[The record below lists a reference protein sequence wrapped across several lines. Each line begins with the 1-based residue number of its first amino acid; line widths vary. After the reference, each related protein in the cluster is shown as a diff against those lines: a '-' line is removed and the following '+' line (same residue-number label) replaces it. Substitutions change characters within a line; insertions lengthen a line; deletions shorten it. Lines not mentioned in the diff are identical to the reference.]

1 MKKKICFALALLLVI
16 FLLAGCNQR
25 ERVLYDG
32 DTMKITRT
40 GAITTITDK
49 DGGEVYTLHRV
60 HQKRSEAKTEPYTA
74 VDTPSMTITILPGGF
89 RVESGNTTYT
99 LVTHRRFTH
108 G

>member
-1 MKKKICFALALLLVI
+1 MKKHIALIILLFTV

-40 GAITTITDK
+40 GAETTITDK
-49 DGGEVYTLHRV
+49 ISGEVYTVRRA

-74 VDTPSMTITILPGGF
+74 VDTPTLTITIIPGGF

-99 LVTHRRFTH
+99 FVTHRRFE
-108 G
+108 

>member
-1 MKKKICFALALLLVI
+1 MKKHIALIILLFTV
-16 FLLAGCNQR
+16 FLLAGCNQW

-49 DGGEVYTLHRV
+49 DSGEVYTLHRV
-60 HQKRSEAKTEPYTA
+60 HKPRSEATQEPYTA
-74 VDTPSMTITILPGGF
+74 VSTHTIRITILPGGF

-99 LVTHRRFTH
+99 LVTHRRFERK
-108 G
+108 

>member
-1 MKKKICFALALLLVI
+1 MKKHIALIILLFTV

-32 DTMKITRT
+32 DSMAITRR
-40 GAITTITDK
+40 GAETTITDK
-49 DGGEVYTLHRV
+49 NSGEVYTLHHV
-60 HQKRSEAKTEPYTA
+60 HQPRSEAKQEPYTA

-99 LVTHRRFTH
+99 FVTHRRFE
-108 G
+108 